1 VAALQVSDDAKPK
14 LATVDMIPGRRWN
27 AHAAL
32 GEAMQRASMD
42 APMVV
47 MWLDGSSQEFKFAIA
62 NATNMQCLWM
72 AEALKVTSLKPE
84 K

>member
-1 VAALQVSDDAKPK
+1 MSDAPKK

-32 GEAMQRASMD
+32 GDAMQRASMD

-47 MWLDGSSQEFKFAIA
+47 MWLEGPDQRFRFAIA
-62 NATNMQCLWM
+62 NATNMQSLWM
-72 AEALKVTSLKPE
+72 AEALKLTSLKPE
-84 K
+84 N